1 MSVSRRSV
9 VAGGG
14 AALIAG
20 AAPRAAWGQTQAD
33 VIVIGAGLA
42 GLNAAALL
50 EAGGA
55 RVVVVEGEGRIGGR
69 MYTFDDLPGR
79 PEAGA
84 IQIGTGYQRLE
95 AIAAR
100 TGVALVQSRP
110 DPRDTLYR
118 INGTTVAG
126 KDWATSPANRLPPED
141 HAITPA
147 ALAPHYWSKLVML
160 AKPEDWLDA
169 DMATHD
175 VPYAKA
181 LAAVG
186 AVAEAQRLIAANL
199 NGNSLDTLSLLHVVR
214 ALAIYRAGAGPVR
227 LIAGGSQRLPE
238 AMAKALKEPVRLG
251 AVVRA
256 FGADASGASVVLA
269 DGKRL
274 AAKYV
279 VCTIPFAA
287 MRSMTLD
294 GGFSPAMGALIQTL
308 PYTQASFAYLAATE
322 PFWRHDGLPETL
334 WTDEGMLGRVFV
346 LGDDPPMLKIWVTG
360 GRDAETARMTSAA
373 KDRAVIAAIVRA
385 RPSAKGKLR
394 VVRRFSWNDAP
405 GARGMYHHIGVG
417 QGALLAAAVRAEGD
431 RVHFAGEHLARG
443 ASGIEGALESGE
455 RVANTILKRLS

>member
-1 MSVSRRSV
+1 MTMSRRSV
-9 VAGGG
+9 VAGGS

-20 AAPRAAWGQTQAD
+20 AAPRVAWGQTQAD

-55 RVVVVEGEGRIGGR
+55 TVIVVEGEQRIGGR
-69 MYTFDDLPGR
+69 LYTFDDLPGR

-84 IQIGTGYQRLE
+84 IQIGTGYRRLE
-95 AIAAR
+95 EIAAR
-100 TGVALVQSRP
+100 TGVALVPNSP
-110 DPRDTLYR
+110 DSRDTLYR
-118 INGTTVAG
+118 VNGMTVAG

-147 ALAPHYWSKLVML
+147 ALGPHYWSKLVML

-181 LAAVG
+181 LADVG
-186 AVAEAQRLIAANL
+186 AGAEALRLIAANL
-199 NGNSLDTLSLLHVVR
+199 NGNSLNTLSMLHVVR
-214 ALAIYRAGAGPVR
+214 ALAIYRAGSGPTR

-238 AMAKALKEPVRLG
+238 AMAKPLKGPVRLG
-251 AVVRA
+251 AKVRA
-256 FGADASGASVVLA
+256 FGADAHGASVTLA
-269 DGKRL
+269 NGQRI
-274 AAKYV
+274 AAKHV

-287 MRSMTLD
+287 MRTMVFD
-294 GGFSPAMGALIQTL
+294 GGFSPAMGALIATL
-308 PYTQASFAYLAATE
+308 PYTQASFAYLAATD

-334 WTDEGMLGRVFV
+334 WTDGGVLGRVFV
-346 LGDDPPMLKIWVTG
+346 LGDDPPMLKVWVTG
-360 GRDAETARMTSAA
+360 GHDADVARMTEAARARTIISAIEA
-373 KDRAVIAAIVRA
+373 A
-385 RPSAKGKLR
+385 RPSATGKLKLL
-394 VVRRFSWNDAP
+394 RRFSWNDQP
-405 GARGMYHHIGVG
+405 GARGLYHHIGVG
-417 QGALLAAAVRAEGD
+417 QGALLAAAVRAEGA

-455 RVANTILKRLS
+455 RVAQTILKRL